1 MNEISA
7 SSDNVLEKYSSG
19 DIAIIGMSAR
29 LPGVDSVSQF
39 WNKIAVGTDFIG
51 YIPKQRKKDLEDYFN
66 FIGRLEQEHNF
77 EEGAYLNHIDKFDY
91 GFFNI
96 SPNEAAFMDPN
107 QRLFLETAW
116 ETIED
121 AGYGSNKIMGSKTA
135 VFVGFSN
142 EPEYKRIIYDVVE
155 PSFYPMS
162 VQGNL
167 SPIIA
172 SRISYLLD
180 LKGPS
185 MVVNTLC
192 SSSLVALHLGC
203 QSLKNG
209 ECSMALIGG
218 VQINLIPIRQV
229 EMGIESSNK
238 RTRTFDH
245 QSDGTGAGEGVIAVL
260 LKPLDKAIKDE
271 DNIYAVIKG
280 SAYNQDGAS
289 AGLTAPNP
297 AAQEDVIIRA
307 WQEAG
312 IDPETISYI
321 EAHGTGTR
329 LGDPIEIDGIQRA
342 FRRYTD
348 KRQFCAIGSV
358 KSNIGH
364 LDASAGLAG
373 LLKAVLALQKGQI
386 PPTINFDRPNK
397 MIAFHK
403 SPVYVNTKLR
413 EWETNDF
420 PRRCGVS
427 SFGFSGTNCHVILEE
442 APDIDACKDKKDIK
456 GVENRILTLSAKTEW
471 SLERLVTLYSK
482 LDYDELGWE
491 NVCYS
496 ASNGRTH
503 YNCRLAIIAES
514 KEDLKRKLE
523 RFIQLGI
530 KSSSEN
536 GIYYNK
542 FKIINENK
550 TLREHGEI
558 TKEEKRTIDCH
569 AKTLLKTIKS
579 KDDLYSETL
588 IKICEL
594 YVKGAEIEWEV
605 TYQFDPKRKVRL
617 PVYPFNSRRCW
628 VNIPESSK
636 YNPEEFFFTR
646 NWYRKKL
653 KKLNL
658 KRGKGIT
665 LIISNSPIGQE
676 MAKRIGPKVV
686 EVIISNRFKKSNNG
700 LYFISNSEDDFKRLL
715 NEIGAENVTQ
725 IIYNVLPKGVV
736 EESLSVFEA
745 KFNKV
750 LYSFLHLIKSLMADN
765 LNNLDIVLVG
775 RCASCVDGSEIEII
789 PEYAALFGLGKVVN
803 VEDYRIKCRC
813 IDIDDKTSIS
823 ELLKEIK
830 LGQDFNVAYRNG
842 ERYTQ
847 EIMETNPIKLKN
859 RDVQIKEGGVYVITG
874 GMGGIGLNIA
884 SYLALKAKV
893 KIILINR
900 TRYPER
906 EKWDLNH
913 EINSDVAD
921 KLNKILQ
928 IEKNRSSVEIC
939 TADVAKYEEI
949 KSVLNGIRSKYGK
962 IDGIIHSAGI
972 GVGRQGRTL
981 KEESLEDFVHVISPK
996 MQGTCLLEELTKE
1009 DVLDFFVVFSSP
1021 ITLMGAVGSGSY
1033 TAANAYIESFA
1044 EARNIGK
1051 KNSICISWAPWE
1063 KTIEASKEGF
1073 SGNKHMFQVLST
1085 KELIRSFELIMD
1097 KEINQSIVGRLN
1109 YNSHLFHLKDILPF
1123 YLSDGL
1129 KSKIKAFE
1137 SNKLVNGSSSLD
1149 EIMSDVML
1157 KGRVDEVYTDNEKF
1171 IAAVWGNTLGYEQL
1185 SIYDNFY
1192 ELGGDSIIAMKTV
1205 NRINDERD
1213 LELNVRDL
1221 LSNLTIKK
1229 MAAFLDKKQN
1239 LNKKY
1244 SYIPRVEDKDHYP
1257 VSMSQKRILLLSS
1270 KRENDISWNISWAYT
1285 VKGDLDKNKLE
1296 EAFRYLVER
1305 HEILKT
1311 SFGVMKGEPVQIVGY
1326 SVEFHIEYG
1335 DLNNKTIDE
1344 AVKEFIK
1351 PFNLEKAP
1359 LIRVGLFKMDEN
1371 EHLLLLDIHHIIAD
1385 ATSAQILLHEIESLY
1400 NGVKLPVL
1408 PIQFRDYAV
1417 WQNNLLRSGV
1427 LEQQKEYWID
1437 KFRNEIPLLN
1447 LPYDYPRNE
1456 LAEPRGGKLYAEIDE
1471 DLTYKLK
1478 RLASRTGTSLF
1489 MVLVSIYFI
1498 VIWKFSSQ
1506 SEITI
1511 GVPIA
1516 GRTHARLEKLI
1527 GMLVNIIV
1535 LKQSINSEKSFMDLL
1550 MDVKEDF
1557 LESCENGEY
1566 PFYELVNDLN
1576 IIPKNNRNPLFDVS
1590 FVMQNTGSQTIDMG
1604 DTLKFI
1610 PHEHDNGISRND
1622 ILIEAIEAEHKIR
1635 LIVEYNLNLFNMETL
1650 QNIVSAYLKIANIVC
1665 ENITVRLRDI
1675 TFLTEVQKA
1684 LLIDDFN
1691 EDLDVKF

>member
-1 MNEISA
+1 MNNFMDLISMKEISA
-7 SSDNVLEKYSSG
+7 SSDNVVKKYSSG

-39 WNKIAVGTDFIG
+39 WNKIARGTDFIG
-51 YIPKQRKKDLEDYFN
+51 YIPEQRKKDLEDYFN

-77 EEGAYLNHIDKFDY
+77 EEGAYLSHIDNFDY

-135 VFVGFSN
+135 VFVGFCN
-142 EPEYKRIIYDVVE
+142 EPEYKKLIYDVVD
-155 PSFYPMS
+155 PSFYSMS
-162 VQGNL
+162 VPGNL

-185 MVVNTLC
+185 MIVNTLC

-203 QSLKNG
+203 QSLKND

-218 VQINLIPIRQV
+218 VQINLLPIRQV
-229 EMGIESSNK
+229 KMGIESSSK

-245 QSDGTGAGEGVIAVL
+245 QSDGTGTGEGVIAVL

-297 AAQEDVIIRA
+297 AAQEDVIIKA

-312 IDPETISYI
+312 VDPETISYI

-342 FRRYTD
+342 FRKYTD

-397 MIAFHK
+397 MIAFHE
-403 SPVYVNTKLR
+403 SPVYVNTKLK
-413 EWETNDF
+413 EWETNGF

-442 APDIDACKDKKDIK
+442 APPMDAGKDKKDIK
-456 GVENRILTLSAKTEW
+456 GGENRILTLSAKTEW

-530 KSSSEN
+530 KSSNEN

-569 AKTLLKTIKS
+569 AKTLLETIKS
-579 KDDLYSETL
+579 KDDLNSETL
-588 IKICEL
+588 IEICEL

-605 TYQFDPKRKVRL
+605 PYQFSPKRKVRL

-628 VNIPESSK
+628 VNIPGNSK

-646 NWYRKKL
+646 NWYREKL
-653 KKLNL
+653 NKSNL
-658 KRGKGIT
+658 KRGKGVT
-665 LIISNSPIGQE
+665 LVISNSPIGQE
-676 MAKRIGPKVV
+676 MAKTIGSKVI
-686 EVIISNRFKKSNNG
+686 EVIISNRFKKLNNG
-700 LYFISNSEDDFKRLL
+700 LYFISNSEDDFKGLL
-715 NEIGAENVTQ
+715 NEIGAEKVTQ
-725 IIYNVLPKGVV
+725 IIYNVLPKGIAG
-736 EESLSVFEA
+736 ESLSGFEA
-745 KFNKV
+745 KFSKV

-765 LNNLDIVLVG
+765 LNNLDMVLVG
-775 RCASCVDGSEIEII
+775 RCASCVDGSEKEINA
-789 PEYAALFGLGKVVN
+789 EYAALFGLGKVAN

-830 LGQDFNVAYRNG
+830 LGQDYNVAYRNG
-842 ERYTQ
+842 ERYVQ
-847 EIMETNPIKLKN
+847 EIMEINPIKLKN
-859 RDVQIKEGGVYVITG
+859 RVAQIREGGVYVITG

-906 EKWDLNH
+906 EKWDLNY

-921 KLNKILQ
+921 KLNKILH
-928 IEKNRSSVEIC
+928 IEKNGSSVEIC

-949 KSVLNGIRSKYGK
+949 KGALDGIRSKHGK
-962 IDGIIHSAGI
+962 INGIIHSAGI

-996 MQGTCLLEELTKE
+996 MQGACLLEELTKE

-1021 ITLMGAVGSGSY
+1021 ITLIGAVGSGSY

-1051 KNSICISWAPWE
+1051 KNTICISWAPWG
-1063 KTIEASKEGF
+1063 KTIEASKESF
-1073 SGNKHMFQVLST
+1073 RGNKHMFEVLST
-1085 KELIRSFELIMD
+1085 EDLIRSFEIVMD
-1097 KEINQSIVGRLN
+1097 KDINSVIVGRLK
-1109 YNSHLFHLKDILPF
+1109 YTSDLFGLKGVLPFHLSEGIKNKIQTLREDKKTDKTLVFSDMLP
-1123 YLSDGL
+1123 
-1129 KSKIKAFE
+1129 KVI
-1137 SNKLVNGSSSLD
+1137 
-1149 EIMSDVML
+1149 L
-1157 KGRVDEVYTDNEKF
+1157 KGRESDFYSENENF
-1171 IAAVWGNTLGYEQL
+1171 IASVWGNTLGYNEL
-1185 SIYDNFY
+1185 RIDDNFY
-1192 ELGGDSIIAMKTV
+1192 ELGGDSINAMKII
-1205 NRINDERD
+1205 NRINTEKNMG
-1213 LELNVRDL
+1213 LNVRDL
-1221 LSNLTIKK
+1221 LSNLTIEE
-1229 MAAFLDKKQN
+1229 MAACVENKQAKLNNVQYSLIPKIEKKN
-1239 LNKKY
+1239 YY
-1244 SYIPRVEDKDHYP
+1244 S
-1257 VSMSQKRILLLSS
+1257 VSMEQKRTYLLAI
-1270 KRENDISWNISWAYT
+1270 KKHRDIGWNMSWVFNL
-1285 VKGDLDKNKLE
+1285 KGRFDINKLE
-1296 EAFRYLVER
+1296 QVFKLLIDR
-1305 HEILKT
+1305 HETLRT
-1311 SFGVMKGEPVQIVGY
+1311 SFSLMKNEIVQIIED
-1326 SVEFHIEYG
+1326 SIEFSIVQEE
-1335 DLNNKTIDE
+1335 LNDRKIDQV
-1344 AVKEFIK
+1344 AREFIK
-1351 PFNLEKAP
+1351 PFKLDKAP
-1359 LIRVGLFKMDEN
+1359 LFRVGLFKVHDE
-1371 EHLLLLDIHHIIAD
+1371 EHFLIFDIHHIIAD
-1385 ATSAQILLHEIESLY
+1385 AASMQVMLQDMTSIY
-1400 NGVKLPVL
+1400 KGMDLPAM
-1408 PIQFRDYAV
+1408 PIQYKDYSE
-1417 WQNNLLRSGV
+1417 WQNNLLASGFF
-1427 LEQQKEYWID
+1427 EKQREYWVN
-1437 KFRNEIPLLN
+1437 KFIGDVTPLDLPFDNISSEEITSEGN
-1447 LPYDYPRNE
+1447 
-1456 LAEPRGGKLYAEIDE
+1456 KIYAEIGE
-1471 DLTYKLK
+1471 NLTYELK
-1478 RLASRTGTSLF
+1478 RLSEKMGVSLF
-1489 MVLVSIYFI
+1489 VTLVSAFYILIY
-1498 VIWKFSSQ
+1498 KFSSQ
-1506 SEITI
+1506 KDITI
-1511 GVPIA
+1511 GVPIS
-1516 GRTHARLEKLI
+1516 GRTHSNLENLI
-1527 GMLVNIIV
+1527 GVFVNIIV
-1535 LKQSINSEKSFMDLL
+1535 LKCSLRDEMTYEDLL
-1550 MDVKEDF
+1550 MAVSKDF
-1557 LESCENGEY
+1557 LESCDNCDY
-1566 PFYELVNDLN
+1566 PYFELVKELKSYIGNKKSPISN
-1576 IIPKNNRNPLFDVS
+1576 IL
-1590 FVMQNTGSQTIDMG
+1590 FVMQNTGSKEIELDSGLTI
-1604 DTLKFI
+1604 T
-1610 PHEHDNGISRND
+1610 PYEHVNLASKDD
-1622 ILIEAIEAEHKIR
+1622 ILLEAIEKEKKIQ
-1635 LIVEYNLNLFNMETL
+1635 LIFEYNTKLFRKNTIDSLINL
-1650 QNIVSAYLKIANIVC
+1650 YRKI
-1665 ENITVRLRDI
+1665 
-1675 TFLTEVQKA
+1675 
-1684 LLIDDFN
+1684 IDDVCGN
-1691 EDLDVKF
+1691 SNIMIKELGSNIS